1 MTKQNKIKLAMI
13 VPALMI
19 LIGIIA
25 SVFPAIYTTLEHR
38 EYNLRYEHVQGHLN
52 GVNALTVSGNI
63 LYVLTNQSDCLVAF
77 DLEGNP
83 RYTIYFKPSMNGI
96 NSMLLLEDGSLVIDT
111 MESGIQHF
119 KDGVLI
125 EKIARDHPD
134 YSKYMDMIVYEKT
147 GFATNKAV
155 DKDGTQYLVNLTG
168 TGVDVIK
175 VNSVERSFVVEPL
188 PYWLLSFPFP
198 SVAYIIVGLIMG
210 YWLKRRLKALTH
222 EREFVKPDD
231 FA

>member
-1 MTKQNKIKLAMI
+1 MTKHKIKLAMI

-52 GVNALTVSGNI
+52 GVNSLAVSGNI

-83 RYTIYFKPSMNGI
+83 IYTIYFKPSMNGI

-111 MESGIQHF
+111 MESGLQQF

-125 EKIARDHPD
+125 EKVTQDQPD
-134 YSKYMDMIVYEKT
+134 YNMYIDMLVYEKT

-168 TGVDVIK
+168 TGVDEIK

-198 SVAYIIVGLIMG
+198 SVAYIIVGLIMW
-210 YWLKRRLKALTH
+210 YWLKRKLKSLTH